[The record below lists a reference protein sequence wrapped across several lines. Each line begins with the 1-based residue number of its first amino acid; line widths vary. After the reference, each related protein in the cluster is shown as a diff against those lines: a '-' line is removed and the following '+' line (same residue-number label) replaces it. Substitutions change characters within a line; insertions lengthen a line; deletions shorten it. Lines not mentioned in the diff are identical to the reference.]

1 MINEDLDVIIKSSYE
16 DFDKAISH
24 LLDELSKIR
33 AGKASPVMVEGI
45 MVEYYGTPT
54 PLSQV
59 ANITASDSR
68 TLNIQPWEK
77 NMLAPIERAIFEANL
92 GITPMNDGESVRLG
106 VPPLTEER
114 RLSLVKQV
122 KAQGEDAKIGIRSIR
137 HKVMDA
143 IKKEV
148 KDGYPEDLG
157 KRREAEV
164 QKQVDSYNDKIN
176 HLIDAKEEDIM
187 KV

>member
-1 MINEDLDVIIKSSYE
+1 MINEDLDLIIASGYE
-16 DFDKAISH
+16 DFNKAINH
-24 LLDELSKIR
+24 LHEELSKIR
-33 AGKASPVMVEGI
+33 AGKASPAMVDSI
-45 MVEYYGTPT
+45 LVDYYGSAT

-77 NMLAPIERAIFEANL
+77 SMLAPIERAIFEANL
-92 GITPMNDGESVRLG
+92 GITPMNDGDSVRLG

-114 RLSLVKQV
+114 RLLLVKQA
-122 KAQGEDAKIGIRSIR
+122 KAQAEDTKIGIRSIR
-137 HKVMDA
+137 HKIMDA

-148 KDGYPEDLG
+148 KDGYPEDAG
-157 KRREAEV
+157 KRKEAEV
-164 QKQVDSYNDKIN
+164 QKQVDLYNEKVQK
-176 HLIDAKEEDIM
+176 LVDAKEEDIL